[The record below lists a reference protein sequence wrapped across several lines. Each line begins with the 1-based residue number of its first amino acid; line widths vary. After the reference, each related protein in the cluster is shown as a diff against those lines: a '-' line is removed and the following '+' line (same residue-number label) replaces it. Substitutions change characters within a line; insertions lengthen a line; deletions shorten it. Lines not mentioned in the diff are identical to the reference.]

1 MQSDTARSLSE
12 LWKNRHLSTEANPFN
27 AGQSE
32 EEEVHCDVP
41 VNAMAVDVLLLSYM
55 CRRAILDECSKAQVV
70 EPFQAPFAVRVL
82 R

>member
-1 MQSDTARSLSE
+1 MQNDTARSLSE

-55 CRRAILDECSKAQVV
+55 CRRAVG
-70 EPFQAPFAVRVL
+70 
-82 R
+82 